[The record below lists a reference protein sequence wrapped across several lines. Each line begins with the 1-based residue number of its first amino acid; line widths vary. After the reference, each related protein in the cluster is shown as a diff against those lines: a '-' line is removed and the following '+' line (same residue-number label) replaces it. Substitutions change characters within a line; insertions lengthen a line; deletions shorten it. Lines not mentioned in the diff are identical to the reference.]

1 MGDALLPVE
10 RTMIEDK
17 AGWGLVPGLQPL
29 LHTHSHTHRTLL
41 PPRRAVGNSYYCW
54 AGLGRAGLG
63 GCAELK
69 LACRSSSESLRRPP
83 SLGSQAKAAS
93 EASGFGT

>member
-1 MGDALLPVE
+1 
-10 RTMIEDK
+10 MIEDK
-17 AGWGLVPGLQPL
+17 AGWGLVPGLQPPL
-29 LHTHSHTHRTLL
+29 LHTHSHTHRTPL
-41 PPRRAVGNSYYCW
+41 PRRAAGNSYYCW
-54 AGLGRAGLG
+54 AGLGWAGLG

-69 LACRSSSESLRRPP
+69 LACKSSSQSVCRPP